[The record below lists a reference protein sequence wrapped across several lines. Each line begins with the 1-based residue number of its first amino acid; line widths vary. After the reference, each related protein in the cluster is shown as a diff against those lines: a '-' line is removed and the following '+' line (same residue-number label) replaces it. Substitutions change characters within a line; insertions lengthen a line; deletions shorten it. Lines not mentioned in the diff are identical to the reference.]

1 MLKVTDPTN
10 WIPAEAERAD
20 EPKPKLCKECGVS
33 LAGGR
38 KDRVFCG
45 VECANEH
52 QRKVWRENNP
62 KSPLAAMQNNTVAEV
77 NEMKVAIDL
86 LQHGCRVYRAA
97 FQGMPC
103 DMLIELLGDDQGG
116 RAGWRTL
123 RVEVTTGSR
132 STSGAL
138 HHPKREAWNYDVLA
152 VVLGSGEIVYKPELW
167 RA

>member
-10 WIPAEAERAD
+10 WIPAESEQAEQ
-20 EPKPKLCKECGVS
+20 PKTKLCKQCGRAMAV
-33 LAGGR
+33 GR

-86 LQHGCRVYRAA
+86 LQRGYEVYRAA

-103 DMLIELLGDDQGG
+103 DMLVCGPTLEKGDL
-116 RAGWRTL
+116 AL
-123 RVEVTTGSR
+123 RIEVTTGSR

-138 HHPKREAWNYDVLA
+138 HHPKRDTLNYDVLA